1 MGLLYLSYLHSNIRL
16 KPIINWIF
24 KKCNP
29 VKSQTQIPSFELY
42 TKWLISNRTKAIV
55 PKPVIWSSVW
65 SEFASLWK
73 LRIRMKLILIQRR
86 KKKSLLVLEKNDN
99 QNSWRGQQK
108 LDTEKA
114 LCFGQLFL
122 FCQKD
127 LVPSLFSH
135 HLISKLLFGWEK
147 WSQENFQKW
156 WTMRNILI
164 KKKAQ
169 RFILLQN
176 ITPKATWRDLCHFT
190 LPTNF

>member
-16 KPIINWIF
+16 KPIINWVF

-42 TKWLISNRTKAIV
+42 TKWPISNRTKATV

-73 LRIRMKLILIQRR
+73 QNQNETDTYPKE
-86 KKKSLLVLEKNDN
+86 EKNKCFLVPEKYDN

-135 HLISKLLFGWEK
+135 HLISKLLSGWEK

-156 WTMRNILI
+156 WMMTNILM

-176 ITPKATWRDLCHFT
+176 ITPKATWRDLRHFT
-190 LPTNF
+190 LSTNF